1 MGMIENVLLIIEEQ
15 LLKMPITYLTG
26 FFLENFFLLIFIFK
40 RNGSGTVTDYAT
52 SNLRPFA
59 SDRNM
64 NMAPELQTAR
74 SREEEEEE
82 LMNRILDRTQQVF
95 IFEFIFD

>member
-1 MGMIENVLLIIEEQ
+1 
-15 LLKMPITYLTG
+15 MPIIYLTG
-26 FFLENFFLLIFIFK
+26 FFGINFFCLNFFK
-40 RNGSGTVTDYAT
+40 RNGSGTVTDYVT
-52 SNLRPFA
+52 NSLRPFA

-64 NMAPELQTAR
+64 NIAPELQTAR

-95 IFEFIFD
+95 L